1 MKAGLLTGQLCPK
14 SIHRRIVGQQMKLF
28 SFVPSFPPPPVLLAL
43 SICVSPP
50 LRPWANLL
58 PFAWIALSA
67 PFPLSYPLPFLAI
80 IFFFAPSRLSV
91 FALIF
96 FPLRGSPSQRL
107 SLYPIPCPSLRSFF
121 SLRLRVS
128 AALRLSFTLCVDR
141 PLSAFPFILSPA
153 LPIGHFFFAPSR
165 LSVFALIFFPLRG
178 LPSQRL
184 SL

>member
-14 SIHRRIVGQQMKLF
+14 KYTSPNSRSTNETLFLCPLF
-28 SFVPSFPPPPVLLAL
+28 SAPPPCLAGFEHLRESSLAALGQSSSLCVDRPL
-43 SICVSPP
+43 SAFPFILSPGLPCDHFFLCAFASQRLCV
-50 LRPWANLL
+50 NLL

-67 PFPLSYPLPFLAI
+67 HFPLSYPLPFLAI

-96 FPLRGSPSQRL
+96 YPLRRSPSQRL

-128 AALRLSFTLCVDR
+128 AALR
-141 PLSAFPFILSPA
+141 
-153 LPIGHFFFAPSR
+153 
-165 LSVFALIFFPLRG
+165 
-178 LPSQRL
+178 
-184 SL
+184 